1 MYHAVPLNYVP
12 VYQIVALYLCVHNY
26 IHVIH
31 VTGSMRNP
39 LVCNVPR
46 VVATSLN
53 QLFVCNDPREF
64 ANKQLVQGRYNHP
77 RDVAY
82 SLVSMQRP

>member
-1 MYHAVPLNYVP
+1 MLMFSNVYVY
-12 VYQIVALYLCVHNY
+12 VY
-26 IHVIH
+26 

-64 ANKQLVQGRYNHP
+64 ANKKLVQGRCNHP